1 MNVAQQFRRYSPP
14 LGEDRD
20 RRRIVEPREE
30 FRDGVRL
37 PRKPQVGTEVVQR
50 REHKTAQ
57 VQTRVGEDECGGM
70 TGLRRSHREIISD
83 PLK

>member
-1 MNVAQQFRRYSPP
+1 MNVAQQFRKYSPP

-20 RRRIVEPREE
+20 RRRIAEPREE

-37 PRKPQVGTEVVQR
+37 FRKAQVGTEVVQR

-57 VQTRVGEDECGGM
+57 VQTRVAPSGSARPWGGQ
-70 TGLRRSHREIISD
+70 LAVV
-83 PLK
+83 